1 MLHAEQVLSE
11 LRVTRP
17 PWKKLWQ
24 FLAQGAEAVII
35 VGRMLHAGLLGYVAR
50 PSPPRG
56 TAAAS
61 RALTRAVLAS
71 EVSPMRADAY
81 EQELGIFLETL
92 ARTAHCGT
100 AASGAQVYYAAH
112 RRLAVL

>member
-1 MLHAEQVLSE
+1 MWRA
-11 LRVTRP
+11 
-17 PWKKLWQ
+17 
-24 FLAQGAEAVII
+24 
-35 VGRMLHAGLLGYVAR
+35 
-50 PSPPRG
+50 PPRREG
-56 TAAAS
+56 LRRRPEPS
-61 RALTRAVLAS
+61 RVLCSRDGARERGG
-71 EVSPMRADAY
+71 EVESPMRADAY

>member
-1 MLHAEQVLSE
+1 
-11 LRVTRP
+11 
-17 PWKKLWQ
+17 
-24 FLAQGAEAVII
+24 
-35 VGRMLHAGLLGYVAR
+35 MLHAGLLGNNMLLLLLLLLGYVAR

-92 ARTAHCGT
+92 ARTAPLRHGSIGCPG
-100 AASGAQVYYAAH
+100 V
-112 RRLAVL
+112 